1 MKFLLKFLKIIL
13 ILYVIILFEGLC
25 YRFVEKY
32 AEYRLKLAWGQIDQ
46 KGEITSVLPLDHFEK
61 NPSNHEGPEGLKVR
75 IIEEV
80 NYGKSILSFG
90 RPLLDIFEDFNQI
103 QSDPLQDFTIRN
115 IKNNVCQIDG
125 VIFPFL
131 KRTATSFDVD
141 QKLARREGDIL
152 DYANAMLVFLYDID
166 DLKDAEMREVEK
178 LFSFLLSRGI
188 ACAAVP
194 FSDSNNFS
202 AQIDLLK
209 SDYPLISNNLILW
222 GFEKTTTILAN
233 LIADHH
239 DLASMLILHNPDK
252 EKVDNYQFASGC
264 WTAVILSNEKVGEYT
279 PSSKRNIFNL
289 LDKSRNSE
297 FSYQKKLGG
306 LLYITEEDDMF
317 FPKSLLTHIVKCMDF
332 YTVTKIGFKSD
343 TVTTTNNQAEN
354 NHTDSLT
361 EASSKYS
368 ILEESNYEN
377 SFSSKISLDEESDE
391 DFMCKTVNTY
401 RQLHSEDQSLDQLS
415 NAQIVYELGKAFEQM
430 GDSYMNEVRQDD
442 PIFFKLY
449 NSLKDNSINQSLL
462 PD

>member
-1 MKFLLKFLKIIL
+1 MKFLFKFLKIIL

-75 IIEEV
+75 IREEV

-115 IKNNVCQIDG
+115 IKNDVCQIDG

-131 KRTATSFDVD
+131 RRTATSFDVD

-152 DYANAMLVFLYDID
+152 DYANAMLVLLYDID

-209 SDYPLISNNLILW
+209 SDYPLIANNLILW

-239 DLASMLILHNPDK
+239 DLASMLILQNPDK

-264 WTAVILSNEKVGEYT
+264 WTAVILSNEKVEEYT
-279 PSSKRNIFNL
+279 PSSKRNFLNL

-317 FPKSLLTHIVKCMDF
+317 FPKSLLTQIVKCMDF
-332 YTVTKIGFKSD
+332 HTVTKIGLESD
-343 TVTTTNNQAEN
+343 TVTTANNHGEN

-377 SFSSKISLDEESDE
+377 SFSSKTSLDEESDE

-449 NSLKDNSINQSLL
+449 NSLKDNSIKSEST
-462 PD
+462 P